1 MSWASW
7 SSFRR
12 EMSAS
17 RSLPGLV
24 DRENLRRSDRRDVV
38 EESRVSLPL
47 NSVERDRL
55 VMSRVK
61 TSTSSTSSRRKSS
74 TCCQKQIAGWTL
86 GFVVFQN
93 EVKLVGLR
101 RRVSSRD
108 VRP

>member
-7 SSFRR
+7 SSFLR

-24 DRENLRRSDRRDVV
+24 DRENLRRSDRRDAV

-61 TSTSSTSSRRKSS
+61 TSTSTSSRRKSS
-74 TCCQKQIAGWTL
+74 TCCQKRIAGLTL